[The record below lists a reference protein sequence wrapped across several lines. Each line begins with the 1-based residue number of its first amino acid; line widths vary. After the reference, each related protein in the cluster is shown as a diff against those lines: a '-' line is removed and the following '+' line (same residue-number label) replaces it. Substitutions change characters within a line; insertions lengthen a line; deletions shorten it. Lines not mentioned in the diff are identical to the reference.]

1 MYTDVA
7 GMLGACFYLFPL
19 ILETLMLNKWNRGL
33 MAAVLGF
40 GLVSASLAEE
50 RGTKDEAVAMT
61 NAAVDHVKKV
71 GVEQAFKDFTEDKAT
86 WTKKDL
92 YVMAYNHEGTC
103 MAHGANGKLVGKNLV
118 NLKDANGKEI
128 IKEFTA
134 VSTGKGKGWVDYEWA
149 HPQTKKV
156 ESKST
161 YAVKLAGY
169 EGWVGVGIYR

>member
-1 MYTDVA
+1 
-7 GMLGACFYLFPL
+7 
-19 ILETLMLNKWNRGL
+19 MLNKWTRGFL
-33 MAAVLGF
+33 AAVLGL
-40 GLVSASLAEE
+40 GLVGTSLAEE

-61 NAAVDHVKKV
+61 IAAVEHVKKV
-71 GVEQAFKDFTEDKAT
+71 GREQAFKDFTEDKAT

-103 MAHGANGKLVGKNLV
+103 IAHGANGKLVGKNLI
-118 NLKDANGKEI
+118 NLKDADGKEI

-161 YAVKLAGY
+161 YAVKLPGY
-169 EGWVGVGIYR
+169 DGWVGVGIYR